1 MRVPGEEYERICSF
15 HGWLI
20 PPKVVL
26 AFISFGSLFVF
37 LGTVFLAVGS
47 PLTIPGGILLA
58 IGLILVLVSI
68 ALCLHSCFVVRL
80 RDQETQTFD
89 GIHVMTPEK
98 VDQPDFI
105 PTYAVI
111 DKKPPPSPSSLKN
124 GRGGS
129 SYPKKYVTLNTR
141 PEYQTSRDSTIPMQY
156 YTSNKPAPPPY
167 GYPNPKYP
175 AQNGYANYDY
185 PKSTHGGGPLHPSHG
200 GGPLNQSYGG
210 GPLHPSQPTPY
221 STLTQ
226 RDHMTNQ
233 PIRSGPQ
240 VQRSFSED
248 YDNTFDTTPMMS
260 YSSHGSSGQTPTWR
274 SMNDDIP
281 EPQPLVYP
289 SERRPMTFQ
298 QQSSSK
304 MSIYDNVQF
313 GLDKM
318 GNE

>member
-1 MRVPGEEYERICSF
+1 MRIPGEEYERICSF

-89 GIHVMTPEK
+89 GIHVIAPEK

-124 GRGGS
+124 GRSGS

-141 PEYQTSRDSTIPMQY
+141 PEYQTSRDRTIPMEY

-185 PKSTHGGGPLHPSHG
+185 PKSTHGGGPLQ
-200 GGPLNQSYGG
+200 PL
-210 GPLHPSQPTPY
+210 QPTPY

-260 YSSHGSSGQTPTWR
+260 YSSHGSSGQTWR

-313 GLDKM
+313 GLDKI